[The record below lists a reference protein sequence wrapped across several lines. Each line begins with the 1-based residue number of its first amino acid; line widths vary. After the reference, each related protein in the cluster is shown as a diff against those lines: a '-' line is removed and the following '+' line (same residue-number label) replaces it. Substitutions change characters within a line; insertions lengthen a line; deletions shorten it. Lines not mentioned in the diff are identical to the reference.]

1 MRNDASKQGLE
12 PFSCPGSTGWF
23 IDVTVPGLIG
33 FCMLFPLSLALSETL
48 GDKEQAE
55 GSDEDVGDV
64 TQKRMTRATL
74 AVRDDYSDSDED
86 HYVQFEDPGF
96 FMGTRNKDHGDV
108 FTASEDS
115 DIQSGVPQGVQWEP
129 VVEEHTSPRVERSS
143 SEIPS
148 QPLRRSARNTCWPI
162 HYHNGT
168 YLLYPYTFKGLY
180 GIFDTDKTSEK
191 LDSIRD
197 TCDNGTWMQNVCPNI
212 HPLQTVL
219 AASFYQNCYAT
230 ISFKNSVQLLMH
242 WVMV

>member
-1 MRNDASKQGLE
+1 
-12 PFSCPGSTGWF
+12 
-23 IDVTVPGLIG
+23 
-33 FCMLFPLSLALSETL
+33 
-48 GDKEQAE
+48 
-55 GSDEDVGDV
+55 
-64 TQKRMTRATL
+64 MTRATL

-96 FMGTRNKDHGDV
+96 FMGTRNKDRGDV

-143 SEIPS
+143 SEISS

-168 YLLYPYTFKGLY
+168 YLLYPHTFKGLY
-180 GIFDTDKTSEK
+180 GIFDTDKTSET

-197 TCDNGTWMQNVCPNI
+197 TCDNGTWMQMFALIFI
-212 HPLQTVL
+212 HFRPCWQPVSIKTVMPPSAL
-219 AASFYQNCYAT
+219 RTVFSCSCIGSWCRAENTFA
-230 ISFKNSVQLLMH
+230 V
-242 WVMV
+242 